1 MQGTI
6 AGKLPPNLLKLFAP
20 RPPPPFF
27 KPVGKDP
34 EEPGPNK
41 LQGVAAVV
49 QRLKEEEEDRVFKRD
64 TAGQGTEGEAVE
76 KKFTLAL
83 EYQKQLRK
91 EEAKKQKEEYKKNLE
106 KNYNP
111 NEDPAA
117 VGDPYKTLFISRLSK
132 KTTEE
137 DLRREFEMYGKIER
151 IRIVKDKKGKSKSYA
166 FVVYERERD
175 MKGKLYTLCN
185 ALCPANIAVNP
196 VLAAY
201 KDAEGIPIHHKKIL
215 VDVERG
221 RTVKGWKPRKLGGGL
236 GGRPKPVD
244 PAAVAPPP
252 VFQPGGFRGGMGG
265 GFGGPM
271 GGRGGRGGGGGFR
284 GGFQSGGN
292 FRGGFQ
298 GRGGGSQ
305 VYAAVASEVDFRAA
319 AAFKE
324 EVHHRFK
331 LAAAAAAAA
340 MVIKAEIDLGSRSDG
355 PMGGPNRPF
364 DGGQN
369 GGGFKRDFGGAGPG
383 AGTFSGGGGESF
395 GGDRDNKRPRY

>member
-151 IRIVKDKKGKSKSYA
+151 IRIVQDKKGKSKSYA

-175 MKGKLYTLCN
+175 MK
-185 ALCPANIAVNP
+185 
-196 VLAAY
+196 AAY

-252 VFQPGGFRGGMGG
+252 VFQPEVVWVVVSEALWADGADEEVEE
-265 GFGGPM
+265 
-271 GGRGGRGGGGGFR
+271 
-284 GGFQSGGN
+284 
-292 FRGGFQ
+292 
-298 GRGGGSQ
+298 GSE
-305 VYAAVASEVDFRAA
+305 VASRVAEDSEAGSSRDVAVASRAEA
-319 AAFKE
+319 SEAGSNRGAVGFKE
-324 EVHHRFK
+324 EGRRRSKAVEDLVMVVWAVKIDPSMARRMGEDSNETLLEQVPELVHS
-331 LAAAAAAAA
+331 A
-340 MVIKAEIDLGSRSDG
+340 
-355 PMGGPNRPF
+355 
-364 DGGQN
+364 
-369 GGGFKRDFGGAGPG
+369 
-383 AGTFSGGGGESF
+383 
-395 GGDRDNKRPRY
+395 